1 MVTPLSFPEF
11 PPEGPW
17 AAYVLIVIWIPM
29 LLRIFFLIRPF
40 VKVVRQLSP
49 HKKWLVRQFFE
60 LPIKGIGVLAST
72 EIIAVVLPPLF
83 VFSIRTFMNPIGW
96 QTWSEVPLL
105 GATILLGALFIW
117 IAFDAMRINQVR
129 SMLVSINK
137 QDVDKLRKYADL
149 GLGAR
154 KMLRKFSG
162 RDNEGEK
169 VVDQDISSKKK
180 RGLFKRKTVDEVIQ
194 ERKEERDGLLK
205 ESGKKIGGRSLQIW
219 AGRALMARKLTPQ
232 GLIGAIAVGSAV
244 ELARIGAGRFSDY
257 IDDRMQREFDK
268 IYEERWKT
276 LLNTFFKDTFM
287 GALPIALLAVLPQ
300 FM

>member
-11 PPEGPW
+11 PPQGPW
-17 AAYVLIVIWIPM
+17 AAYVLIVIWIP
-29 LLRIFFLIRPF
+29 LILRIFFLIRPF
-40 VKVVRQLSP
+40 VRVIRQLSP
-49 HKKWLVRQFFE
+49 HRKWLIRQFFE

-72 EIIAVVLPPLF
+72 EIIAVILPPIF

-96 QTWSEVPLL
+96 QTWAEVPLL

-129 SMLVSINK
+129 SMLVTINK
-137 QDVDKLRKYADL
+137 QDVEKLRKYADI

-162 RDNEGEK
+162 RENEEK
-169 VVDQDISSKKK
+169 IPVEQEKPVKK
-180 RGLFKRKTVDEVIQ
+180 RGFLKRRTVDEVIQ
-194 ERKEERDGLLK
+194 ERKEEREGLLK
-205 ESGKKIGGRSLQIW
+205 ESGKKIGERSLQIW